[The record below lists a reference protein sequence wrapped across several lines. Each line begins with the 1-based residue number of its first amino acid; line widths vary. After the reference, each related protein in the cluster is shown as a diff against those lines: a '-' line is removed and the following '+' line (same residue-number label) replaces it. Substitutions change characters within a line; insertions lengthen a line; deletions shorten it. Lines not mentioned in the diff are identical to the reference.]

1 MRVQLWKPDRT
12 STWHCTITHPSGA
25 ERLVDTGEHDRQR
38 AVVAAREL
46 QSAPSLAST
55 YPTKNQTSSVHE
67 ALDRFAEYGLLDKPA
82 ATLSCYQ
89 QRGGHL
95 VRLLGDLPL
104 PLLHIDRVQ
113 EYISQRLDEGAARE
127 TVRKELTVLRQSL
140 KLAAQRGL
148 FPRDVASVFPK
159 FEVTYTPRTRYLTP
173 DQFEQLLGKL
183 APHRRRW
190 VLVATYSGARLSEV
204 ERLDWQDLD
213 FEACELRIRGSKTK
227 GSFRKLAMHQRL
239 IDELKPRRVAGAI
252 VEHWKN
258 VRRDLAQACDAAKVP
273 RVTPNDLR
281 RTFASWLVQARETNF
296 VVSRLLGHS
305 TTKMVDLVYG
315 QLSAESLRIAINK
328 LPGS

>member
-1 MRVQLWKPDRT
+1 MVPSRIAPESSDQEEAEPREDRSELPAVLIRDDEARVNDEVSARLWTLAELYQRGGELVRVLRPGRKDLSNAPRIQSLPRATLRESMTKVVRFLKETSSGLKPQ
-12 STWHCTITHPSGA
+12 HPPVWC
-25 ERLVDTGEHDRQR
+25 VD
-38 AVVAAREL
+38 AVAARGTWPEMPVLRSVVEWPVLCPDGSVL
-46 QSAPSLAST
+46 QDEGFDEQTGLLFLPQEEFEKVADQPSGDEVR
-55 YPTKNQTSSVHE
+55 Q
-67 ALDRFAEYGLLDKPA
+67 ALDD
-82 ATLSCYQ
+82 
-89 QRGGHL
+89 
-95 VRLLGDLPL
+95 LLG
-104 PLLHIDRVQ
+104 
-113 EYISQRLDEGAARE
+113 
-127 TVRKELTVLRQSL
+127 
-140 KLAAQRGL
+140 
-148 FPRDVASVFPK
+148 
-159 FEVTYTPRTRYLTP
+159 
-173 DQFEQLLGKL
+173 
-183 APHRRRW
+183 
-190 VLVATYSGARLSEV
+190 
-204 ERLDWQDLD
+204 LDWQDLD